1 MNIDTQLLSLLLS
14 SLSAILLI
22 IILVKV
28 VPFLKI
34 QSKNDQEHEDD
45 KLNDQL
51 NTIQTLLSTQNDRL
65 SQLANDSA
73 TSQAPLE
80 KLNRY
85 LSGGTLAGTFGE
97 WGLKAIVS
105 DILPADKYIE
115 NCVTIPGTSNPVEIA
130 IKLTDST
137 LLPIDAK
144 FPSALYDSYIAAS
157 HFSGNDDP
165 KSEKAKKAV
174 RDSRIAIREKV
185 KAEAQKINELYIA
198 EEYTTNFGIMF
209 IPSEGLV
216 QLIDTLKM
224 SDGNTTLRE
233 YVSSQH
239 KIIISGP
246 SSLAIYLSSIDMG
259 FRNVAVS
266 NKAQLILEKFLEFDR
281 EFNKFVKAKSDV
293 RSQIT
298 TISNKLDEEDTRIR
312 VLGKSMDNL
321 RDLSRSDEE
330 ETED

>member
-1 MNIDTQLLSLLLS
+1 
-14 SLSAILLI
+14 
-22 IILVKV
+22 
-28 VPFLKI
+28 
-34 QSKNDQEHEDD
+34 
-45 KLNDQL
+45 L

-233 YVSSQH
+233 YVSSQ
-239 KIIISGP
+239 
-246 SSLAIYLSSIDMG
+246 
-259 FRNVAVS
+259 
-266 NKAQLILEKFLEFDR
+266 
-281 EFNKFVKAKSDV
+281 
-293 RSQIT
+293 
-298 TISNKLDEEDTRIR
+298 
-312 VLGKSMDNL
+312 
-321 RDLSRSDEE
+321 
-330 ETED
+330 